1 MRDTLATSVHLR
13 QTMPTSFPAASQ
25 SQRLF
30 LGLWPDADVRHQ
42 LADHVG
48 QWTWPAGCVQYQP
61 EDWHV
66 TLHFIGQVA
75 ADQVDELCSYVD
87 MPQQPFELVL
97 DQPRLWSQGL
107 AVLCGSVVPEPLREL
122 HDQLGQ
128 VLRGL
133 GLPVDARP
141 CLPPVTLAR
150 RAEGALAPSACTPVR
165 WGVRS
170 YALVVSTRET
180 DQRYRVLLAYGL

>member
-1 MRDTLATSVHLR
+1 
-13 QTMPTSFPAASQ
+13 MPTPFPAASR

-30 LGLWPDADVRHQ
+30 LALWPDADDRRQ
-42 LADHVG
+42 LADHIG
-48 QWTWPAGCVQYQP
+48 QWTWPAGCLQYQP

-107 AVLCGSVVPEPLREL
+107 AVLCASGVLEPLHQL
-122 HDQLGQ
+122 HDQLGH
-128 VLRGL
+128 VLHRL
-133 GLPVDARP
+133 DLPVDTRP
-141 CLPPVTLAR
+141 YLPHVTLAC

-165 WGVRS
+165 WGVRG
-170 YALVVSTRET
+170 YAMVVSTRERE
-180 DQRYRVLLAYGL
+180 QRYRVLRVYGL